1 MNHKWKVIINETN
14 CYLTVNKFSGKNRQ
28 NRVSTPY
35 RIFDGFA
42 QNRLTP
48 KNWKMKAVWKFWQKI
63 EIFSM
68 LHPTGNKFKI

>member
-14 CYLTVNKFSGKNRQ
+14 RYLAVDKFSGKNRQ

-48 KNWKMKAVWKFWQKI
+48 KK
-63 EIFSM
+63 
-68 LHPTGNKFKI
+68 